1 MGRMG
6 RVAGAVWP
14 CACGRPEFHP
24 KILTRRWSPAVN
36 RPGHGAPGAD
46 DSYHCVGVRALELAT
61 VSQSIPARLGA
72 GARWLLRWAVL
83 LTVLATAAGSAAAF
97 FLWLLDRAT
106 EARLDAGWL
115 LFFLPLAGVA
125 IAWSYM
131 RFGEEAEGG
140 NNAIFDAVHH
150 PDRHVPLRMAPLIIA
165 TTVGTHLFGGSAG
178 REGTAVQIGGGI
190 AGGMGRLL
198 GLGAG
203 ERRILLMA
211 GVAAGF
217 GAVFGTPIAGAIFA
231 MEVLAIGRF
240 EWRYALPLLYASF
253 LADQAAMAWGAHHVH
268 YHIAMP
274 DGFGVD
280 GLLLGKAVVAGVA
293 FGAAA
298 VLFSELLHEF
308 ARVLRLVVRHPLA
321 RPVAGGVLV
330 IALVGA
336 LGTREF
342 LGLGVQ
348 GPQGDTTIVTSFAEG
363 GAGPLDWWWKTV
375 FTVVTLG
382 SGFKGGEVT
391 PLFYVGATLGNQ
403 LGELLRAPVDLFA
416 GLGFVAVFAGAA
428 NTPVACTVLGVELF
442 GAEPAPYLAVAC
454 VVAWF
459 VSGHTGIYLSQRIH
473 RAKPGLR
480 RRAAVTNVSLRE
492 HRVDRHGRIA
502 GWWRDRRRRSP

>member
-1 MGRMG
+1 MLA
-6 RVAGAVWP
+6 VA
-14 CACGRPEFHP
+14 
-24 KILTRRWSPAVN
+24 S
-36 RPGHGAPGAD
+36 
-46 DSYHCVGVRALELAT
+46 
-61 VSQSIPARLGA
+61 
-72 GARWLLRWAVL
+72 
-83 LTVLATAAGSAAAF
+83 GSAAAF
-97 FLWLLDRAT
+97 FIWLLDRAT
-106 EARLDAGWL
+106 EARLDHGWL
-115 LFFLPLAGVA
+115 LFLLPAAGVV
-125 IAWSYM
+125 IAWSYR

-150 PDRHVPLRMAPLIIA
+150 SGRHVPFRMAPLIIA

-190 AGGMGRLL
+190 AGGMGRWL
-198 GLGAG
+198 GLTGP

-217 GAVFGTPIAGAIFA
+217 GAVFGTPVAGAIFA
-231 MEVLAIGRF
+231 MEVLAIGRL
-240 EWRYALPLLYASF
+240 EWRYAIPLFYASF
-253 LADQAAMAWGAHHVH
+253 VADQAALAWGTHHVH
-268 YHIAMP
+268 YEIAMP
-274 DGFGVD
+274 GGFGVD
-280 GLLLGKAVVAGVA
+280 ALLLGKAALAGAA

-308 ARVLRLVVRHPLA
+308 AHLIRRLVSHPLA
-321 RPVAGGVLV
+321 RPVAGGLLV
-330 IALVGA
+330 IALVA
-336 LGTREF
+336 VLGSREF

-348 GPQGDTTIVTSFAEG
+348 GPPGDTTIVTSFRDG
-363 GAGPLDWWWKTV
+363 GAGPFDWWWKIV

-428 NTPVACTVLGVELF
+428 NTPVACTVLGIELF
-442 GAEPAPYLAVAC
+442 GPEPAPYLAVAC

-480 RRAAVTNVSLRE
+480 RARVQDGISLRE
-492 HRVDRHGRIA
+492 HRAGRQGRVT
-502 GWWRDRRRRSP
+502 GWLQERRRGRQ